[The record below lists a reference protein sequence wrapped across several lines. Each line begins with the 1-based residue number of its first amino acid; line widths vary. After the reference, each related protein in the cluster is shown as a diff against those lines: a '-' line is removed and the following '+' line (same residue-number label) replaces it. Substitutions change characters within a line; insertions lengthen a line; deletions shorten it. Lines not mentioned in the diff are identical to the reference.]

1 MRLPAIAAAKQ
12 SGHRRLNL
20 RRKLGGNQL
29 RRYGIGQ
36 LRPGKKLADRAIFAR
51 NGGPLPTR
59 AVCPGFAGD
68 HVRTVGNRP
77 VVVMGVSI
85 ADMFRAVSTGDAVS
99 TGTGM
104 GHLVRAATAA
114 GVIVTQAGEQ
124 MEALPQQGHQCEKRR
139 KTAANRAMLR

>member
-59 AVCPGFAGD
+59 AVCPGFASG
-68 HVRTVGNRP
+68 HVRAICNRP
-77 VVVMGVSI
+77 VMVMGVSI
-85 ADMFRAVSTGDAVS
+85 TGMFRAVSTGDAVS
-99 TGTGM
+99 TGAGM
-104 GHLVRAATAA
+104 GHLVRAAAA
-114 GVIVTQAGEQ
+114 RRVPVTQAGEQ
-124 MEALPQQGHQCEKRR
+124 MEALPQQGHQREKRR
-139 KTAANRAMLR
+139 KTAANRAVLR